1 MFRFEN
7 SEYLY
12 LLVLLPI
19 LLLLYFIFRNWLQ
32 KEALRLSDD
41 DLFKRLSPHF
51 SWGKKHL
58 KFGLLLFSVAFLC
71 IAWANPQW
79 GNKKEKVRAQS
90 TDVFIALD
98 ISQSMMAEDISPNRL
113 ERAKRLTQNIV
124 RSLKGNRIGLIYF
137 AGSAYLQMPLSN
149 DYSAAEIFLQSA
161 NTNQAGTQG
170 TAIVEAIDLALRAF
184 ENDKQ
189 YQRSLVIV
197 TDGESHDGLAIA
209 KAAEALEKG
218 LVVFTVG
225 IGTEE
230 GGFIPF
236 LDRGR
241 ESYKRDKDGTPVK
254 SSLNIELLKDLAANG
269 GGEYYLVQEGNQ
281 IITDLKTEIDRLEKQ
296 EVEQRSFSEYASYFQ
311 YFLAIALLLL
321 LIEYLISNRA
331 SLSKGKSI
339 FEI

>member
-1 MFRFEN
+1 MFRFEQI
-7 SEYLY
+7 EYLY
-12 LLVLLPI
+12 VLVLIPV
-19 LLLLYFIFRNWLQ
+19 LLLLYYVFRVWVNNESGKLS
-32 KEALRLSDD
+32 EAN
-41 DLFKRLSPHF
+41 LFKKLSPHF
-51 SWGKKHL
+51 SWAKKNL
-58 KFGLLLFSVAFLC
+58 KFSLLLLALAFIC

-90 TDVFIALD
+90 SDVFIALD

-149 DYSAAEIFLQSA
+149 DYSAAEIFLSSA

-184 ENDKQ
+184 ENDKD
-189 YQRSLVIV
+189 YQRSLIIV
-197 TDGESHDGLAIA
+197 TDGESHDEEAVA
-209 KAAEALEKG
+209 KAEEALSKG

-230 GGFIPF
+230 GGFIPYV
-236 LDRGR
+236 DRGR
-241 ESYKRDKDGTPVK
+241 EQYKRDENGNPVK
-254 SSLNIELLKDLAANG
+254 SALNIDLLKSLASSG
-269 GGEYYLVQEGNQ
+269 GGEYFLVQEGNQ
-281 IITDLKTEIDRLEKQ
+281 IIADLKNEIDRLEKQ

-311 YFLAIALLLL
+311 YFLAFGILLLF
-321 LIEYLISNRA
+321 IEYLISNRGT
-331 SLSKGKSI
+331 LKQGKSI

>member
-12 LLVLLPI
+12 LLAIVPV
-19 LLLLYFIFRNWLQ
+19 LLLLYF
-32 KEALRLSDD
+32 
-41 DLFKRLSPHF
+41 LFKAWFKHESLKLSEDKLFQRLSPHF
-51 SWGKKHL
+51 SWTKKHL
-58 KFGLLLFSVAFLC
+58 KFGLSLSAIAFLC
-71 IAWANPQW
+71 IAYANPQW

-90 TDVFIALD
+90 SDVYIALD

-124 RSLKGNRIGLIYF
+124 RSIKGNRIGLIYF

-149 DYSAAEIFLQSA
+149 DYAAAEIFLSSA
-161 NTNQAGTQG
+161 NTGQAGTQG

-184 ENDKQ
+184 EEDKQ
-189 YQRSLVIV
+189 YQRSLIIV
-197 TDGESHDGLAIA
+197 TDGESHDDEAVA

-218 LVVFTVG
+218 LVIFTVG

-230 GGFIPF
+230 GGFIPYQ
-236 LDRGR
+236 DRGR
-241 ESYKRDKDGTPVK
+241 EAFKKDKDGNPVK
-254 SSLNIELLKDLAANG
+254 SALNIDLLRELAENG
-269 GGEYYLVQEGNQ
+269 GGQYYLVQEGNQ
-281 IITDLKTEIDRLEKQ
+281 IITELKSEIDRLEKR

-311 YFLAIALLLL
+311 YFLGVALLLL
-321 LIEYLISNRA
+321 FIEYLISNRA

>member
-1 MFRFEN
+1 MFRFEQV
-7 SEYLY
+7 EYLY
-12 LLVLLPI
+12 VLAIVPI
-19 LLLLYFIFRNWLQ
+19 LLLLYYVFRMWFNSESG
-32 KEALRLSDD
+32 KLSEPG
-41 DLFKRLSPHF
+41 LFKKLSPHF
-51 SWGKKHL
+51 SWARKNL
-58 KFGLLLFSVAFLC
+58 KFALLLLALVFIC

-90 TDVFIALD
+90 SDIFIALD

-124 RSLKGNRIGLIYF
+124 RSLKGNRIGLIFF

-161 NTNQAGTQG
+161 NTEQAGTQG
-170 TAIVEAIDLALRAF
+170 TAIVDAIELALRAF
-184 ENDKQ
+184 ENDKD

-197 TDGESHDGLAIA
+197 TDGESHDEEAVA
-209 KAAEALEKG
+209 KAEEALSKG

-236 LDRGR
+236 MERGR
-241 ESYKRDKDGTPVK
+241 ESYKRDKSGNPVK
-254 SSLNIELLKDLAANG
+254 SALNIALLKDLATSG

-281 IITDLKTEIDRLEKQ
+281 IIAELKSEIDRLEKQ

-311 YFLAIALLLL
+311 YFLAIGLLLL
-321 LIEYLISNRA
+321 FIEYLISNRGT
-331 SLSKGKSI
+331 LKKGKSI

>member
-12 LLVLLPI
+12 LLVLVPI
-19 LLLLYFIFRNWLQ
+19 LLLLYFIFRSWLQ

-58 KFGLLLFSVAFLC
+58 KFGLLLLSVALLC

-79 GNKKEKVRAQS
+79 GNKKEKSRAQS
-90 TDVFIALD
+90 SDVFIALD

-170 TAIVEAIDLALRAF
+170 TAIVEAIELALRAF
-184 ENDKQ
+184 EDDKQ

-209 KAAEALEKG
+209 KAAEALDKG

-241 ESYKRDKDGTPVK
+241 ESYKRDKDGQPVK
-254 SSLNIELLKDLAANG
+254 SSLNIQLLKDLAENG

-281 IITDLKTEIDRLEKQ
+281 IITGLKTEIDRLEKQ
-296 EVEQRSFSEYASYFQ
+296 EVEQRSFSEYGSYFQ
-311 YFLAIALLLL
+311 YFLGIALLLL
-321 LIEYLISNRA
+321 LIEYLITNRA
-331 SLSKGKSI
+331 RQSKGKSI

>member
-1 MFRFEN
+1 MFRFEHI
-7 SEYLY
+7 EYLY
-12 LLVLLPI
+12 ALAIIPNLM
-19 LLLLYFIFRNWLQ
+19 LLYYIFRMWVANESGKLSEPGLFQ
-32 KEALRLSDD
+32 K
-41 DLFKRLSPHF
+41 LSPHF
-51 SWGKKHL
+51 SWARKNL
-58 KFGLLLFSVAFLC
+58 KFALLLVSLVFICV
-71 IAWANPQW
+71 AWANPQW

-90 TDVFIALD
+90 SDVFIALD

-124 RSLKGNRIGLIYF
+124 RSLKGNRIGLIFF

-170 TAIVEAIDLALRAF
+170 TAIVDAIELALRAF
-184 ENDKQ
+184 ENDKE
-189 YQRSLVIV
+189 YQRSLIII
-197 TDGESHDGLAIA
+197 TDGESHDEEAVA
-209 KAAEALEKG
+209 KAEEALSKG

-230 GGFIPF
+230 GGFVPF
-236 LDRGR
+236 MDRGR
-241 ESYKRDKDGTPVK
+241 ESYKRDKAGNPVK
-254 SSLNIELLKDLAANG
+254 SALNIGLLKDLATSG

-281 IITDLKTEIDRLEKQ
+281 IIAELKSEIDRLEKQ

-311 YFLAIALLLL
+311 YFLAFGLLLL
-321 LIEYLISNRA
+321 FIEYLISNRGT
-331 SLSKGKSI
+331 LNKGKSI

>member
-7 SEYLY
+7 TEYLY
-12 LLVLLPI
+12 LLVLVPI
-19 LLLLYFIFRNWLQ
+19 LLVLYFIFRNWLQ

-41 DLFKRLSPHF
+41 NLFKRLSPHF

-58 KFGLLLFSVAFLC
+58 KFGLLLTSVALLC

-90 TDVFIALD
+90 SDVFIALD

-170 TAIVEAIDLALRAF
+170 TAIVEAIELALRAF
-184 ENDKQ
+184 EDDKQ

-241 ESYKRDKDGTPVK
+241 ESYKRDKDGQPVK
-254 SSLNIELLKDLAANG
+254 SSLNIQLLKDLAENG

-281 IITDLKTEIDRLEKQ
+281 IITGLKAEIDQLEKQ
-296 EVEQRSFSEYASYFQ
+296 EVEQRSFSEYVSYFQ
-311 YFLAIALLLL
+311 YFLGIALLLL

-331 SLSKGKSI
+331 RQSKGKSI

>member
-1 MFRFEN
+1 MFRFEHI
-7 SEYLY
+7 EYLY
-12 LLVLLPI
+12 ALAIVPI
-19 LLLLYFIFRNWLQ
+19 LFLLYYVFKIWVNN
-32 KEALRLSDD
+32 EAGKLSEAA
-41 DLFKRLSPHF
+41 LFKKLSPHF
-51 SWGKKHL
+51 SWARKHL
-58 KFGLLLFSVAFLC
+58 KFGLLLVALVFIC

-90 TDVFIALD
+90 SDVFIALD

-149 DYSAAEIFLQSA
+149 DYSAAEIFLKSA

-170 TAIVEAIDLALRAF
+170 TAIVEAIELALRAF
-184 ENDKQ
+184 ENDKE
-189 YQRSLVIV
+189 YQRSLIIV
-197 TDGESHDGLAIA
+197 TDGESHDEEAVA
-209 KAAEALEKG
+209 KAEEALSKG

-236 LDRGR
+236 TDRGR
-241 ESYKRDKDGTPVK
+241 EAYKRDKDGNPVK
-254 SSLNIELLKDLAANG
+254 SALNIGLLKSLAASG

-281 IITDLKTEIDRLEKQ
+281 IITDLKNEIDRLEKQ

-311 YFLAIALLLL
+311 YFLAFGILLLF
-321 LIEYLISNRA
+321 IEYLLSNRGRV
-331 SLSKGKSI
+331 KTGKSI

>member
-7 SEYLY
+7 TEYLY
-12 LLVLLPI
+12 LLALVPV
-19 LLLLYFIFRNWLQ
+19 LLLLYFLFTSWFKQESL
-32 KEALRLSDD
+32 KLSEDN
-41 DLFKRLSPHF
+41 LFQRLSPHF

-58 KFGLLLFSVAFLC
+58 KFGLLLSAITFLC
-71 IAWANPQW
+71 IAFANPQW

-90 TDVFIALD
+90 SDVFIALD

-149 DYSAAEIFLQSA
+149 DYAAAEIFLQSA
-161 NTNQAGTQG
+161 NTGQAGTQG

-184 ENDKQ
+184 EEDKQ
-189 YQRSLVIV
+189 YQRSLIIV
-197 TDGESHDGLAIA
+197 TDGESHDEEAIA
-209 KAAEALEKG
+209 KAEEALDRG

-236 LDRGR
+236 KERGR
-241 ESYKRDKDGTPVK
+241 EGFKRDKDGNPVK
-254 SSLNIELLKDLAANG
+254 SALNIQLLKDLAGNG

-281 IITDLKTEIDRLEKQ
+281 IIADLKTEIDRLEKQ

-311 YFLAIALLLL
+311 YFLGFALLLL
-321 LIEYLISNRA
+321 FIEYLISNRA